1 MRSFINTLISAL
13 LVVAFNALGLQAQ
26 ESITISGTITDA
38 ATGESLIGATI
49 SVPELRIG
57 ATTNVYGFYSLSLPK
72 SKHTI
77 VISFIGFDADTI
89 LFDPANSTTINA
101 ELSEASVKLNE
112 AVITANR
119 TSVSEIER
127 NPGVVQMDIK
137 ELNAIPVMFGEKDI
151 IKSIQLM
158 PGISAGE
165 GTSGFFVRGGNVDQN
180 LILLDEAPVYNPSH
194 LLGFFSVFNS
204 DAIKDVTLYKSGVPS
219 RFGGRSSS
227 VMDVH
232 MNEGN
237 MKEYSVNGGIGLISA
252 RLTAE
257 GPIKKDRGS
266 FIVSGRSTYLHLFIP
281 LFMPDSDFK
290 IYFYDINAKLN
301 YKITDRTRI
310 FASGYYGR
318 DVLGTGNFGL
328 DWGNGTG
335 TLRLNHIFN
344 EKLFS
349 NTSFI
354 FSNYDYSF
362 GVYRSGTEFSVSS
375 GIMDLNLK
383 QDLTYYLNSKN
394 TLQFGASAIHHT
406 YRPGSLV
413 ATGETELNNII
424 LEDAYGI
431 ESAIY
436 ASNKQN
442 IWKGLS
448 ADYGVRISMFNR
460 VGQGTQ
466 YTYADDNSIL
476 DSVYF
481 GTAENM
487 KTYVGFEPRV
497 SLNYQFTP
505 EISIKA
511 SYDRMY
517 QYNHLLSNS
526 TSSTPTD
533 VWVPSSHL
541 IKPQFS
547 DQYALG
553 YSHTF
558 LNGMFQAS
566 VEGYYKTLYNVVDYE
581 NGADI
586 LLNPHVESQLVF
598 GDGRAYGAEFL
609 FRKKKGKV
617 TGWIAYTLSRTE
629 RRFDEID
636 SNNWFPARQDRTH
649 DLSIVL
655 NYRPTKRWSVSAN
668 WVYYTGN
675 AVTFPSGAYSFE
687 GSLIPLYT
695 ERNGYRMPDYHRL
708 DLGLTLHGKEKK
720 RFQSD
725 WTLSVYNAYARENAY
740 SISFQE
746 SETDPGTLDAVQL
759 SLFSIVPTITWN
771 FKFK

>member
-1 MRSFINTLISAL
+1 MGKYTRPFLTVTLAL
-13 LVVAFNALGLQAQ
+13 ALFATDAHAQ
-26 ESITISGTITDA
+26 ENVTISGTITDA
-38 ATGESLIGATI
+38 ATGESLIGATVF
-49 SVPELRIG
+49 VPELGIG
-57 ATTNVYGFYSLSLPK
+57 AVTNVYGFYSLGLPK
-72 SKHTI
+72 TRHTI
-77 VISFIGFDADTI
+77 IFSYIGFGSDTVN
-89 LFDPANSTTINA
+89 FNPDGDTMINI
-101 ELSEASVKLNE
+101 ELKETSLRLKE
-112 AVITANR
+112 AVIAVER
-119 TSVSEIER
+119 TSVTDAER
-127 NPGVVQMDIK
+127 NPGIIQMDIK
-137 ELNAIPVMFGEKDI
+137 ELNAVPVIFGEKDI
-151 IKSIQLM
+151 IKSIMLM

-204 DAIKDVTLYKSGVPS
+204 DAIKDVTLYKSAIPT

-237 MKEYSVNGGIGLISA
+237 IKQYSVNGGIGLISA

-257 GPIKKDRGS
+257 GPLKKDKGS
-266 FIVSGRSTYLHLFIP
+266 FIISGRSTYLHLFIP
-281 LFMPDSDFK
+281 LIMPNSNFK
-290 IYFYDINAKLN
+290 VYFYDINAKLN
-301 YKITDRTRI
+301 YRITDRTRLY
-310 FASGYYGR
+310 ASGYFGR
-318 DVLGTGNFGL
+318 DVLGTDRFGL

-349 NTSFI
+349 NTSFV

-362 GVYRSGTEFSVSS
+362 GVSRSGTEFTVSS
-375 GIMDLNLK
+375 GIMDFNLK
-383 QDLTYYLNSKN
+383 QDMTYYVNSKN
-394 TLQFGASAIHHT
+394 TLEIGASAIHHT

-413 ATGETELNNII
+413 ATGKTQLNNII
-424 LEDAYGI
+424 LDDAYAI

-436 ASNKQN
+436 ASNMQK

-448 ADYGVRISMFNR
+448 AEYGVRLSMFNR
-460 VGQGTQ
+460 VGEGTQ
-466 YTYADDNSIL
+466 YAYADDNTVI
-476 DSVYF
+476 DSVSF
-481 GTAENM
+481 GFGQNM
-487 KTYVGFEPRV
+487 QTYVGFEPRV
-497 SLNYQFTP
+497 SLNFLIAKENAIT
-505 EISIKA
+505 A
-511 SYDRMY
+511 SYDRMF

-526 TSSTPTD
+526 TASTPTD
-533 VWVPSSHL
+533 LWMPSSHL

-547 DQYALG
+547 DQFALG
-553 YSHTF
+553 YSRTF
-558 LNGMFQAS
+558 SNGMFQAS

-586 LLNPHVESQLVF
+586 LLNPYVESQLVF

-609 FRKKKGKV
+609 FRKKTGKL

-629 RRFDEID
+629 RRFNEID
-636 SNNWFPARQDRTH
+636 NNNWFPARQDRTH
-649 DLSIVL
+649 DLAIVL
-655 NYRPTKRWSVSAN
+655 NYRPIKRLSVSVN

-687 GSLIPLYT
+687 GNLIPLYT

-725 WTLSVYNAYARENAY
+725 WTLSIYNVYARENAY
-740 SISFQE
+740 SISFEE
-746 SETDPGTLDAVQL
+746 SETVPGTLDAVQL